1 MGVPST
7 GVAAKWSIGAVGTA
21 VGSYTNAVECLSF
34 GVQTIKEVFDAS
46 GIRGRR
52 GRIATRVRP
61 ARTVVRGPI
70 RMNPTCNELA
80 ILLPYITGSTAS
92 GGNYALAESMESNGK
107 FDLLVDLG
115 PRRVT
120 YTGCQVSRARFA
132 SRAGSPL
139 ELTLDIEGLS
149 GSDSATSFPSVTF
162 TDTDADRPLMHS
174 DCTLTLAGSAVSAFD
189 LEITIDNGL
198 NTNRFVNSLTRAY
211 LPAQDRT
218 VAGRFA
224 LPYTSDEL
232 ALQTTADSTAI
243 SDIAGISALAVWAF
257 ANVSFTFGASTTY
270 KLQAEGRKPIL
281 NSRGEEVGLELSGF
295 FRGAAATQEAIFS
308 LDATV

>member
-7 GVAAKWSIGAVGTA
+7 GVAAKWSIAAPGTA
-21 VGSYTNAVECLSF
+21 IGSYTNAVEALSF
-34 GVQTIKEVFDAS
+34 GVQTVKEVFDTS

-52 GRIATRVRP
+52 GHIATRVR
-61 ARTVVRGPI
+61 ASRVFVRGAI

-92 GGNYALAESMESNGK
+92 GGNYALAESMETNGK

-120 YTGCQVSRARFA
+120 YTNCQISRARFA

-139 ELTLDIEGLS
+139 ELTLDIEGLT
-149 GSDSATSFPSVTF
+149 GTDSATSFPTVTF

-174 DCTLTLAGSAVSAFD
+174 DCTLTLAGSGVSVFD
-189 LEITIDNGL
+189 HEIVLDNGL
-198 NTNRFVNSLTRAY
+198 NTNRFINSLARAY

-218 VAGRFA
+218 VTGRFA

-232 ALQTTADSTAI
+232 AMQTTADSTAI
-243 SDIAGISALAVWAF
+243 SDLAGISVLSVWAF
-257 ANVSFTFGASTTY
+257 GNVSFTFGASTTY
-270 KLQAEGRKPIL
+270 KLQPEGRKPIL
-281 NSRGEEVGLELSGF
+281 NSRGEEVGLELSGS
-295 FRGAAATQEAIFS
+295 FRGAASTQEGIFS
-308 LDATV
+308 LDATP